1 MKVNIWVHKN
11 DIMADKIL
19 TYHYTRPYHDRNDE
33 YVQITISQDEF
44 VQLEDREEI
53 KETSNGE
60 INTWAYWKKKH
71 DALQEKYS
79 TIDDED
85 ENLFVDEE
93 AMICERNPDT
103 GEIRSRKINNTGIY
117 NKEKDSTWLIE
128 QYNRNRDAKDH
139 VDNVNDIPKD
149 YDNKL
154 NKKIKE
160 ARDVIDELQ
169 DFMKVTGGEFKD
181 WFDSLSDRA
190 KDIYKNEYKEKK

>member
-11 DIMADKIL
+11 DIMSNKIL

-79 TIDDED
+79 VIDDED

-93 AMICERNPDT
+93 AMIDNS
-103 GEIRSRKINNTGIY
+103 EIYSKA
-117 NKEKDSTWLIE
+117 KDGKWLIE
-128 QYNRNRDAKDH
+128 QYNRNRATEDH
-139 VDNVNDIPKD
+139 IDDVNDIPKD
-149 YDNKL
+149 YSDEFNQ
-154 NKKIKE
+154 KIKK

-169 DFMKVTGGEFKD
+169 GFMKVTGGEFRQ

-190 KDIYKNEYKEKK
+190 KDIYKNEYKKKK